1 MGGDDVSTQLENVY
15 GAAAGRQAK
24 ITGGGLETQVS
35 LNAAVLLEGVTLAA
49 STTYYFRV
57 PTAGSSVLNVILK
70 PSSVTG
76 TGPTITAYATLS
88 DGITQKGSAESF
100 TTPSGTTQVVDE
112 VTTLAGERYWMIK
125 MVVPAASTC
134 TFSQAEFTTL

>member
-1 MGGDDVSTQLENVY
+1 MATPWEKVY
-15 GAAAGRQAK
+15 QTAIGRQEH
-24 ITGGGLETQVS
+24 IQGGGLETQAS
-35 LNAAVLLEGVTLAA
+35 LDADVKLAGVTLAA

-57 PTAGSSVLNVILK
+57 PTAGASKLHIVLK

-76 TGPTITAYATLS
+76 TGPTTTAYATLA
-88 DGITQKGSAESF
+88 DGITQKGAAETL

-112 VTTLAGERYWMIK
+112 VDVLAGERFWMIK
-125 MVVPAASTC
+125 MVVPGASTC

>member
-1 MGGDDVSTQLENVY
+1 MSERENLY

-24 ITGGGLETQVS
+24 ITGGGANSDVS
-35 LNAAVLLEGVTLAA
+35 FEASTLLAGVTLAA
-49 STTYYFRV
+49 STTYYFRIPV
-57 PTAGSSVLNVILK
+57 AGSSKLHIVLK

-76 TGPTITAYATLS
+76 TGPTTTAYATLA
-88 DGITQKGSAESF
+88 DGITQKGSASSL

-112 VTTLAGERYWMIK
+112 ITTLAGERFWVLK
-125 MVVPAASTC
+125 FVVPAASTC

>member
-1 MGGDDVSTQLENVY
+1 MSERENLY

-24 ITGGGLETQVS
+24 ITGGGAETNVS
-35 LNAAVLLEGVTLAA
+35 FDASTLLAGVTLAA
-49 STTYYFRV
+49 STTYYFRIPV
-57 PTAGSSVLNVILK
+57 AGSSKLHIVLK

-76 TGPTITAYATLS
+76 TGPTTTAYATLA
-88 DGITQKGSAESF
+88 DGITQKGAASSL

-112 VTTLAGERYWMIK
+112 ITTLAGERFWVLK
-125 MVVPAASTC
+125 FVVPGASTC